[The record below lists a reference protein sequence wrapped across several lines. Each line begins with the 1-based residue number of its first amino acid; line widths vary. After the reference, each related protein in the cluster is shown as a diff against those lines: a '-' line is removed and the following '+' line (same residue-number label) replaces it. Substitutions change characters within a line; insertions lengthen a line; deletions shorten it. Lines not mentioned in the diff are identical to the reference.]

1 MRIPLL
7 AAAIMLP
14 MATAVLACGEKK
26 ACSYEENFSTDVLGD
41 GSWTLVLDGEVPEGA
56 AAFWRQE
63 EGMDGGGCVFISSP
77 ERAQVS
83 VCHDVEGLDPERI
96 YRVSA
101 FLKTSGV
108 SEGRGAVLTV
118 ETENT
123 DQEWNASEF
132 CYGDSDWKKV
142 YVDFVPAATGKAQIR
157 CRLGDH
163 GGTYNGGTAHGKVWW
178 DCISLREIL
187 PEELCIRE
195 GKHIRLAL
203 DTDKVCVSDSTLD
216 SWLANL
222 DSVYESYSRLV
233 GGTPFNG
240 SRITILTTPGVEAGY
255 WALAGNP
262 ILWNNHVGIDKSL
275 LSTRDNGDWNFGVM
289 HEIGHTFSGYCRP
302 DGSRT
307 NSTWNW
313 NDEIFANFRMSYAL
327 EDCGGRMGQCGVF
340 YTGAENMDYYKIAYD
355 ETIGAGVAKNNGD
368 ALHYTFMRIARKYGW
383 KVYEEAFRLLYALE
397 EDETA
402 MLKTDYDKFCFFL
415 SYVSKAA
422 GEDVCKT
429 CYSQKELELI
439 EESLK

>member
-123 DQEWNASEF
+123 DQEWNASEL

-222 DSVYESYSRLV
+222 DLVYESYSRLV

-262 ILWNNHVGIDKSL
+262 ILWNNHVGIDK
-275 LSTRDNGDWNFGVM
+275 
-289 HEIGHTFSGYCRP
+289 
-302 DGSRT
+302 
-307 NSTWNW
+307 
-313 NDEIFANFRMSYAL
+313 
-327 EDCGGRMGQCGVF
+327 
-340 YTGAENMDYYKIAYD
+340 
-355 ETIGAGVAKNNGD
+355 
-368 ALHYTFMRIARKYGW
+368 
-383 KVYEEAFRLLYALE
+383 
-397 EDETA
+397 
-402 MLKTDYDKFCFFL
+402 
-415 SYVSKAA
+415 
-422 GEDVCKT
+422 
-429 CYSQKELELI
+429 
-439 EESLK
+439 